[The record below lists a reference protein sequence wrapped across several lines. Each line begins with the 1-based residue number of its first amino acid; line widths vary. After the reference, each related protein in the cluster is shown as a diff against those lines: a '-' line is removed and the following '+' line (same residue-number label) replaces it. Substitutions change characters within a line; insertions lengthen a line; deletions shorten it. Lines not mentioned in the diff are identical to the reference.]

1 MHTLQAV
8 ITGTI
13 QGLSEFLPISSSAH
27 IVFSN
32 TIFELVSGNKLPEIV
47 SNEEIFFDIM
57 VHLATLFAVFIYFY
71 NDLELI
77 IKDSFTAL
85 KERKNNENSKLLIYI
100 FFTTLITGL
109 IGVALKAPVEALITN
124 PKIICIL
131 LFITGCILL
140 LSEKAYKGDKQINLK
155 NSVIIAIAQGLAI
168 FPGFSRSGLTMAA
181 ALFQGIDRVKAAR
194 FSFLM
199 SIPIITLAS
208 MVYPVMELDSVEI
221 EAFNIK
227 AIILGFS
234 ASFIVGYICI
244 KYFMELLKKITFRC
258 FGYYCIIAAI
268 IMFLLFQFCYH
279 V

>member
-1 MHTLQAV
+1 MQTLQAV
-8 ITGTI
+8 ITGAI

-32 TIFELVSGNKLPEIV
+32 ALFELISGNELSGV
-47 SNEEIFFDIM
+47 ANSEEIFFDIM
-57 VHLATLFAVFIYFY
+57 VHLATLFAVFIYFF

-77 IKDSFTAL
+77 IKDSFVAL
-85 KERKNNENSKLLIYI
+85 KERKHNENSKLISYI
-100 FFTTLITGL
+100 LLTTIITGA
-109 IGVALKAPVEALITN
+109 IGIIIKAPVEAIITS
-124 PKIICIL
+124 PKMICVL

-140 LSEKAYKGDKQINLK
+140 LSEKAYKGDQKITLK
-155 NSVIIAIAQGLAI
+155 NSIIIAIAQALAI
-168 FPGFSRSGLTMAA
+168 FPGFSRSGLTIAA

-208 MVYPVMELDSVEI
+208 MVYPMIELDSLEI
-221 EAFNIK
+221 AGFNMK

-234 ASFIVGYICI
+234 SAFITGYVCI
-244 KYFMELLKKITFRC
+244 KYFMQLLGKITLKC
-258 FGYYCIIAAI
+258 FGCYCLFVSVL
-268 IMFLLFQFCYH
+268 MFLLFQFYYH